1 MLNMHITN
9 VAIVAGVIVVVIK
22 DAKMTV
28 EEHDGNITH
37 HYTIHYPAHP
47 ERTSDPHYKDFN
59 AYRNRTKDTA
69 KCAIGLHRN
78 DFSECDLKSPLELHH
93 SHIEFSLQNGV
104 ELKWLEADYPGVS
117 DPDTIGAWIETA
129 ANLEWLCL
137 FHHRGHGGVHTA
149 AYADVEAE
157 KYVRGLIK

>member
-1 MLNMHITN
+1 
-9 VAIVAGVIVVVIK
+9 
-22 DAKMTV
+22 MTV
-28 EEHDGNITH
+28 EEHDQNITH
-37 HYTIHYPAHP
+37 HYTVHYPAHP
-47 ERTSDPHYKDFN
+47 ERTVDPHYKDFN

-78 DFSECDLKSPLELHH
+78 DFSECDLKNPLELHH

-117 DPDTIGAWIETA
+117 DPDTVGAWIETA

>member
-1 MLNMHITN
+1 MSDIN
-9 VAIVAGVIVVVIK
+9 
-22 DAKMTV
+22 
-28 EEHDGNITH
+28 EHDQNITH
-37 HYTIHYPAHP
+37 HYTVHYPAHP